1 MIQNTYTD
9 STATIQRRY
18 LYSSSNQ
25 TRVINLTC
33 QQRSHSTLPLYPA
46 LQLSRSHCLRRVEL
60 VHLAVDDDSHDLI
73 GALHKGWCRRRHAL
87 VPLGRPNAVINW
99 QQSAAPAA
107 AKRQQHPR
115 RNGIHTAPLQPRPTR
130 TPPMIVC
137 LATAPP
143 PPPLP
148 PPSPHTQVTRL
159 MAASRIN
166 PTPEPHLKDGVD
178 PQVAHALLHG
188 VLR

>member
-18 LYSSSNQ
+18 LYSASNQ
-25 TRVINLTC
+25 TRLINLTC

-46 LQLSRSHCLRRVEL
+46 LQLLRSHCLRRVEL

-99 QQSAAPAA
+99 QPPQLRPNVTTTPAA
-107 AKRQQHPR
+107 
-115 RNGIHTAPLQPRPTR
+115 TASTQPHCNRAPPEPRP
-130 TPPMIVC
+130 
-137 LATAPP
+137 
-143 PPPLP
+143 
-148 PPSPHTQVTRL
+148 
-159 MAASRIN
+159 
-166 PTPEPHLKDGVD
+166 
-178 PQVAHALLHG
+178 
-188 VLR
+188 